1 MSGLPYE
8 EWLPLAQA
16 LPVGQTC
23 RRWHRTEGRPNLLVS
38 NKPEG
43 WSSWC
48 FACNAGGFK
57 PKEFV
62 RVQPQAEPDRPR
74 QGFPPD
80 YIDIDECEP
89 RVQYRIAVFLARKG
103 LDLHHHLAGIHVG
116 YSAAQDRL
124 VLECW
129 GQRPGVHWLG
139 RALGDR
145 QPKWIT
151 YSTVVSGYAE
161 YAMPNPY
168 SPECTVPSVR
178 RYLGPHID
186 QWLGRPETPA
196 TSRSFVVVEDYL
208 SALKVAHAAP
218 HALPVASLG
227 TRLSNSL
234 VELILDSGGPVCI
247 MYDGDQAG
255 ARGSSAGA
263 RRLRGLGVPVRE
275 VRPPAGLDP
284 KDLTIQGIQELLEV
298 S

>member
-1 MSGLPYE
+1 MSGLPCE

-16 LPVGQTC
+16 LPVGQAK
-23 RRWHRTEGRPNLLVS
+23 RYRHRTEARPNLMVS
-38 NKPEG
+38 NRPDG
-43 WSSWC
+43 WSAWC

-62 RVQPQAEPDRPR
+62 RVQPEAEPDSPR
-74 QGFPPD
+74 QWLPPD
-80 YIDIDECEP
+80 YRDIYECNP
-89 RVQYRIAVFLARKG
+89 RVRHRVAEFLARKG
-103 LDLHHHLAGIHVG
+103 LDLHHHTAGIHVG
-116 YSAAQDRL
+116 YSAQQDRL

-129 GQRPGVHWLG
+129 GRRPGVRFLG

-151 YSTVVSGYAE
+151 YSSAHSGYAE
-161 YAMPNPY
+161 YAMPIGPY
-168 SPECTVPSVR
+168 
-178 RYLGPHID
+178 ID

-196 TSRSFVVVEDYL
+196 TARSFVVVEDYL
-208 SALKVAHAAP
+208 SALKVQHAAP
-218 HALPVASLG
+218 HALAVASLG
-227 TRLSNSL
+227 TRLSSSL